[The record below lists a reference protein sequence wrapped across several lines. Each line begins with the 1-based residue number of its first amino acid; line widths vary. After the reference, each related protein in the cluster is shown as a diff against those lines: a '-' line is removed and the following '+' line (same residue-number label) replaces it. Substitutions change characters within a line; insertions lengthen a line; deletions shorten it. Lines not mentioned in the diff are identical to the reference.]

1 MTGEEHETFPE
12 GRVPAPTEVL
22 RVTASLA
29 VPLCEIELDA
39 VRSQGAGGQNVNK
52 TATAIHLRFDV
63 SASSLPEECKARL
76 LARRDQRL
84 TRDGVIVIKAQ
95 QHRSQEMN
103 REAALERLR
112 EMLEASTVV
121 PKTRRP
127 TRVSKAAKAR
137 RVDEKT
143 SRGKTKAL
151 RRTVRDE

>member
-1 MTGEEHETFPE
+1 MNDDTDTAST
-12 GRVPAPTEVL
+12 APTEVL
-22 RVTASLA
+22 QVTARLA
-29 VPLCEIELDA
+29 IPLAEIDLDA

-63 SASSLPEECKARL
+63 RASSLPETCKERL

-84 TRDGVIVIKAQ
+84 TRDGVVVIKAQ
-95 QHRSQEMN
+95 QHRSQEQN

-121 PKTRRP
+121 PRVRRP
-127 TRVSKAAKAR
+127 TRVSKAARAR

-143 SRGKTKAL
+143 TRGRTKAL
-151 RRTVRDE
+151 RKPVRDAD